1 MVTWSYT
8 SGCISAHNDA
18 STLLCAIPASAVWV
32 PLADI
37 LNANQQLSQLL
48 LAGYGYCEAET

>member
-1 MVTWSYT
+1 MITWSYT
-8 SGCISAHNDA
+8 SGHIQAHSAA
-18 STLLCAIPASAVWV
+18 QALLCTIPATAMWA